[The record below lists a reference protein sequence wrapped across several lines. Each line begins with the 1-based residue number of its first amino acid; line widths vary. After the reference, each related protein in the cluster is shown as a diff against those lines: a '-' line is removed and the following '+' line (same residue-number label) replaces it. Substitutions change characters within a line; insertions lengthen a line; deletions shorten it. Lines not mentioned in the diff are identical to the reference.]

1 MSVAI
6 RPAEASDAAMIA
18 RILRA
23 SRLAAMPWLP
33 HPYTPGQDLAFVA
46 GHMLPGAETWVATG
60 TDGVQGFVSRRGKW
74 IEHLYVDPGR
84 RGRGIGSAL
93 LRAAMDGRDSLALW
107 VFQRNAP
114 ARAFYEHRGFRAVA
128 FTDGTGNEEQE
139 PDARYAWCRRSQE
152 RENAA

>member
-1 MSVAI
+1 MDAAI
-6 RPAEASDAAMIA
+6 RPALASDAAAIA

-33 HPYTPGQDLAFVA
+33 HPYTPEQDLAFVA
-46 GHMLPGAETWVATG
+46 GHMLPGAETWVAVG
-60 TDGVQGFVSRRGKW
+60 ADGVEGFVSRRGKW
-74 IEHLYVDPGR
+74 IEHLYIAPGR

-93 LRAAMDGRDSLALW
+93 MRTAQAGRASLALW

-114 ARAFYEHRGFRAVA
+114 ARDFYEHHDFRPVA
-128 FTDGTGNEEQE
+128 FTDGAGNDEKE
-139 PDARYAWCRRSQE
+139 PDVRYAWCRRSQE